1 MIGTIR
7 NLEKFFDNI
16 NVQYKKIR
24 DKLKIL
30 SQSKDTIANQ
40 KTRSTQRKIESN
52 YQ

>member
-16 NVQYKKIR
+16 NTQYKKIR

-30 SQSKDTIANQ
+30 SQSKDTITNQ
-40 KTRSTQRKIESN
+40 KTRSAQRKIESN

>member
-7 NLEKFFDNI
+7 NLEKFFEILTSNT
-16 NVQYKKIR
+16 KKIR

-30 SQSKDTIANQ
+30 SQSKDTITNQ